1 MPIEFKHIEMVGRL
15 AKDEEI
21 KGFEDYGR
29 TAVFI
34 NKPGD
39 IQYKIKSLST
49 KNDVAEEQFTGYISS
64 IRNLEFVDDQYS
76 APEDRV
82 KAFSDFYSKSLF
94 VFSHKIDS
102 MGNVK
107 VDVADVLTRP
117 LVIDENTKFVAI
129 PCFSGKT
136 QCDKIDAN
144 GSWPLFREY
153 DNFGEFFQRLVEN
166 KTVGRIYNFQIN
178 DATSFPEFIVWND
191 SRKMCAIG
199 PIKSASRTAMD
210 SLMIQINI
218 ENYCEINLD
227 DEDDDI
233 LEYIVQSP
241 SNPSL
246 IHIAEKKYIDIINRI
261 AQKVEENNAA
271 HAAQAASTANLTKQE
286 ESDREQQN
294 SVSQGAPVAQEPPS
308 DDLRELPTEKTETA
322 IFKFFRYHSQ
332 KNKLFYRLLKKIIKA
347 YDEKLA
353 HFIDVIYST
362 LNYRKQRLTRYPKH
376 SLYDEKYIQGLESY
390 LATAEKLKKIT
401 NIIKSAEWFQTVK
414 NPEDMFIPHSFAVD
428 SRYGSLYRMYSEMNK
443 RNFSVQLD
451 PQYSYSWKKS
461 SSLYEMWCYICICR
475 SFLQQYTEVGLRVQ
489 DIFMKDH
496 LFPFLKSGTKIL
508 LENEDSAVEIIYD
521 SVLPKKSEQ
530 VKLYGH
536 PLYITGK
543 HTRPDICINMYSKKS
558 GWYVGSFIIECKYRS
573 LKAFWY
579 GNTWSSREQIK
590 AYHNDSKSPLFF
602 NGFLDLFTSSRPVLH
617 VFTFTPDI
625 FDEREY
631 SDDQVTLLTFRPT
644 KDRDIVE
651 KVCERLI
658 DEVSNAVKLADQ
670 FYIKINPNP

>member
-1 MPIEFKHIEMVGRL
+1 M
-15 AKDEEI
+15 D
-21 KGFEDYGR
+21 
-29 TAVFI
+29 TAYNLPFQAYLIVNPNTSAQKIDFS
-34 NKPGD
+34 PWGD
-39 IQYKIKSLST
+39 IQLSHEPEEDCATIKENDEMDLYFNST
-49 KNDVAEEQFTGYISS
+49 DKEARLYLDALECCPSS
-64 IRNLEFVDDQYS
+64 NRIMVDDEGFVYCT
-76 APEDRV
+76 PGEEVIKLYR
-82 KAFSDFYSKSLF
+82 SDSSYDALR
-94 VFSHKIDS
+94 
-102 MGNVK
+102 
-107 VDVADVLTRP
+107 VDVLQISVMCGLNSYFSFLKIAPKQLSLEEWKIMRDDLETEIQGLAQDIVRRNIGLGDEVKGLLPPDDLYAFLIINKNAHAIMSALLDIKDKPKYKLKKRYEE
-117 LVIDENTKFVAI
+117 VDESKNREIDTE
-129 PCFSGKT
+129 
-136 QCDKIDAN
+136 
-144 GSWPLFREY
+144 
-153 DNFGEFFQRLVEN
+153 
-166 KTVGRIYNFQIN
+166 TV
-178 DATSFPEFIVWND
+178 
-191 SRKMCAIG
+191 
-199 PIKSASRTAMD
+199 
-210 SLMIQINI
+210 
-218 ENYCEINLD
+218 
-227 DEDDDI
+227 
-233 LEYIVQSP
+233 
-241 SNPSL
+241 
-246 IHIAEKKYIDIINRI
+246 KKYLQRGAVNHTLLVPRRDIVYDI
-261 AQKVEENNAA
+261 QEN
-271 HAAQAASTANLTKQE
+271 
-286 ESDREQQN
+286 
-294 SVSQGAPVAQEPPS
+294 
-308 DDLRELPTEKTETA
+308 
-322 IFKFFRYHSQ
+322 
-332 KNKLFYRLLKKIIKA
+332 RLLKKIVKA

-475 SFLQQYTEVGLRVQ
+475 SFLQEYTEVGLRVQ

-644 KDRDIVE
+644 RDRNIVE

-670 FYIKINPNP
+670 FYIKINPGP

>member
-1 MPIEFKHIEMVGRL
+1 MDTAYNLPFKAYLIVNPNTSPQKIDFGPWTDIQLSHEPEEDCATIKENDEMDLYFNSTDKEARL
-15 AKDEEI
+15 YLDALECCPSSNRIMVDDEGFVYCTPGEEVIKLYRSDSSYDALRVDVLQISVICGLNSYFSFLKIAPKQLSLEEWKIMRDDLETEIQGLAQDIVRRNIGLGDEAKGLLPPDDLYAFLI
-21 KGFEDYGR
+21 
-29 TAVFI
+29 I
-34 NKPGD
+34 NKNAHAIMSALLDIKDKPKYKLKKRYEEVDESKNREIDTETVKKYLQRGALNHTLFVPRRDIVYD
-39 IQYKIKSLST
+39 IQ
-49 KNDVAEEQFTGYISS
+49 
-64 IRNLEFVDDQYS
+64 
-76 APEDRV
+76 
-82 KAFSDFYSKSLF
+82 
-94 VFSHKIDS
+94 
-102 MGNVK
+102 
-107 VDVADVLTRP
+107 
-117 LVIDENTKFVAI
+117 EN
-129 PCFSGKT
+129 
-136 QCDKIDAN
+136 
-144 GSWPLFREY
+144 
-153 DNFGEFFQRLVEN
+153 
-166 KTVGRIYNFQIN
+166 
-178 DATSFPEFIVWND
+178 
-191 SRKMCAIG
+191 
-199 PIKSASRTAMD
+199 
-210 SLMIQINI
+210 
-218 ENYCEINLD
+218 
-227 DEDDDI
+227 
-233 LEYIVQSP
+233 
-241 SNPSL
+241 
-246 IHIAEKKYIDIINRI
+246 
-261 AQKVEENNAA
+261 
-271 HAAQAASTANLTKQE
+271 
-286 ESDREQQN
+286 
-294 SVSQGAPVAQEPPS
+294 
-308 DDLRELPTEKTETA
+308 
-322 IFKFFRYHSQ
+322 
-332 KNKLFYRLLKKIIKA
+332 RLLKKIIKA

-644 KDRDIVE
+644 RDRDIVE

>member
-1 MPIEFKHIEMVGRL
+1 MDTAYNLPFQAYLIVNPNTSPQKIDFGPWTDIQLSHEPEEDCATIKENDEMDLYFNSTDKEARL
-15 AKDEEI
+15 YLDALECCPSSNRIMVDDEGFIYCTPGEEVIKLYRSDSSYDALRVDVLQISVICGLNSYFSFLKIAPKQLSLEEWKIMRDDLETEIQGLAQDIVRRNIGLGDEAKGLLPPDDLYAFLI
-21 KGFEDYGR
+21 
-29 TAVFI
+29 I
-34 NKPGD
+34 NKNAHAIMSALLDIKDKPKYKLKKRYEEVDESKNREIDTETVKKYLQRGVLNHTLFVPRRDIVYD
-39 IQYKIKSLST
+39 IQ
-49 KNDVAEEQFTGYISS
+49 
-64 IRNLEFVDDQYS
+64 
-76 APEDRV
+76 
-82 KAFSDFYSKSLF
+82 
-94 VFSHKIDS
+94 
-102 MGNVK
+102 
-107 VDVADVLTRP
+107 
-117 LVIDENTKFVAI
+117 EN
-129 PCFSGKT
+129 
-136 QCDKIDAN
+136 
-144 GSWPLFREY
+144 
-153 DNFGEFFQRLVEN
+153 
-166 KTVGRIYNFQIN
+166 
-178 DATSFPEFIVWND
+178 
-191 SRKMCAIG
+191 
-199 PIKSASRTAMD
+199 
-210 SLMIQINI
+210 
-218 ENYCEINLD
+218 
-227 DEDDDI
+227 
-233 LEYIVQSP
+233 
-241 SNPSL
+241 
-246 IHIAEKKYIDIINRI
+246 
-261 AQKVEENNAA
+261 
-271 HAAQAASTANLTKQE
+271 
-286 ESDREQQN
+286 
-294 SVSQGAPVAQEPPS
+294 
-308 DDLRELPTEKTETA
+308 
-322 IFKFFRYHSQ
+322 
-332 KNKLFYRLLKKIIKA
+332 RLLKKIIKA

-558 GWYVGSFIIECKYRS
+558 RWYVGSFIIECKYRS

-602 NGFLDLFTSSRPVLH
+602 NGFLDRFTSSRPVLH

>member
-1 MPIEFKHIEMVGRL
+1 M
-15 AKDEEI
+15 D
-21 KGFEDYGR
+21 
-29 TAVFI
+29 TAYNLPFQAYLIVNPNTSAQKIDFG
-34 NKPGD
+34 PWGD
-39 IQYKIKSLST
+39 IQLSHEPEEDCATIKENDEMDLYFNST
-49 KNDVAEEQFTGYISS
+49 DKEARLYLDALECCPSS
-64 IRNLEFVDDQYS
+64 NRIMVDDEGFVYCTPGEEVIKLYRSDSSYDALRVDVLQISVMCGLNSYFSFLKIAPKQLSLEEWKIMRDDLETEIQGLAQDIVRRNIGLGDEVKGLLPPDDLYAFLIINKNAHAIMS
-76 APEDRV
+76 ALLDIKDKPKYKLKKRYEEVDE
-82 KAFSDFYSKSLF
+82 SKSRE
-94 VFSHKIDS
+94 ID
-102 MGNVK
+102 
-107 VDVADVLTRP
+107 T
-117 LVIDENTKFVAI
+117 E
-129 PCFSGKT
+129 
-136 QCDKIDAN
+136 
-144 GSWPLFREY
+144 
-153 DNFGEFFQRLVEN
+153 
-166 KTVGRIYNFQIN
+166 TV
-178 DATSFPEFIVWND
+178 
-191 SRKMCAIG
+191 
-199 PIKSASRTAMD
+199 
-210 SLMIQINI
+210 
-218 ENYCEINLD
+218 
-227 DEDDDI
+227 
-233 LEYIVQSP
+233 
-241 SNPSL
+241 
-246 IHIAEKKYIDIINRI
+246 KKYLQRGAVNHTLLVPRRDIVYDI
-261 AQKVEENNAA
+261 QEN
-271 HAAQAASTANLTKQE
+271 
-286 ESDREQQN
+286 
-294 SVSQGAPVAQEPPS
+294 
-308 DDLRELPTEKTETA
+308 
-322 IFKFFRYHSQ
+322 
-332 KNKLFYRLLKKIIKA
+332 RLLKKIVKA

-475 SFLQQYTEVGLRVQ
+475 SFLQEYTEVGLRVQ

-644 KDRDIVE
+644 RDRNIVE

-670 FYIKINPNP
+670 FYIKINPGP

>member
-1 MPIEFKHIEMVGRL
+1 MDTAYNLPFQTYLIVNPNTSAQKIDFGPWSDMQLSHEPEENCATIKENDEMDLYFNSTDKEARL
-15 AKDEEI
+15 YLDALECCPSSNRIMVDDEGFVYCTPGEEVIKLYRSDSSYDALRVDVLQISVMCGLNSYFCFLKIAPKQLSLEEWKIMRDDLETEI
-21 KGFEDYGR
+21 QGLAQDIVRRNIGLGNEVKGLLPPDDLYAFLI
-29 TAVFI
+29 I
-34 NKPGD
+34 NKNAHAIMSALLDIKDKPKYKLKKRYEEVDESKNREIDTETVKKYLQRGALSHTLLVPRRDIVYD
-39 IQYKIKSLST
+39 IQ
-49 KNDVAEEQFTGYISS
+49 
-64 IRNLEFVDDQYS
+64 
-76 APEDRV
+76 
-82 KAFSDFYSKSLF
+82 
-94 VFSHKIDS
+94 
-102 MGNVK
+102 
-107 VDVADVLTRP
+107 
-117 LVIDENTKFVAI
+117 EN
-129 PCFSGKT
+129 
-136 QCDKIDAN
+136 
-144 GSWPLFREY
+144 
-153 DNFGEFFQRLVEN
+153 
-166 KTVGRIYNFQIN
+166 
-178 DATSFPEFIVWND
+178 
-191 SRKMCAIG
+191 
-199 PIKSASRTAMD
+199 
-210 SLMIQINI
+210 
-218 ENYCEINLD
+218 
-227 DEDDDI
+227 
-233 LEYIVQSP
+233 
-241 SNPSL
+241 
-246 IHIAEKKYIDIINRI
+246 
-261 AQKVEENNAA
+261 
-271 HAAQAASTANLTKQE
+271 
-286 ESDREQQN
+286 
-294 SVSQGAPVAQEPPS
+294 
-308 DDLRELPTEKTETA
+308 
-322 IFKFFRYHSQ
+322 
-332 KNKLFYRLLKKIIKA
+332 RLLKKIVKA
-347 YDEKLA
+347 CDEKLA

-475 SFLQQYTEVGLRVQ
+475 SFLQKYTEVGLRIQ

-558 GWYVGSFIIECKYRS
+558 GWYIGSFIIECKYRS

-644 KDRDIVE
+644 RDRDIVE

-658 DEVSNAVKLADQ
+658 DEVSEAVKLADQ

>member
-1 MPIEFKHIEMVGRL
+1 MDTAYNLPFQAYLIVNPNTSPQKIDFGPWTDIQLSHEPEEDCATIKENDEMDLYFNSTDKEARL
-15 AKDEEI
+15 YLDALECCPSSNRIMVDDEGFVYCTPGEEVIKLYRSDSSYDALRVDVLQISVICGLNSYFSFLKIAPKQLSLEEWKIMRDDLETEIQGLAQDIVRRNIGLGDEAKGLLPPDDLYAFLI
-21 KGFEDYGR
+21 
-29 TAVFI
+29 I
-34 NKPGD
+34 NKNAHAIMSALLDIKDKPKYKLKKRYEEVDESKNREIDTETVKKYLQRGALNHTLFVPRRDIVYD
-39 IQYKIKSLST
+39 IQ
-49 KNDVAEEQFTGYISS
+49 
-64 IRNLEFVDDQYS
+64 
-76 APEDRV
+76 
-82 KAFSDFYSKSLF
+82 
-94 VFSHKIDS
+94 
-102 MGNVK
+102 
-107 VDVADVLTRP
+107 
-117 LVIDENTKFVAI
+117 EN
-129 PCFSGKT
+129 
-136 QCDKIDAN
+136 
-144 GSWPLFREY
+144 
-153 DNFGEFFQRLVEN
+153 
-166 KTVGRIYNFQIN
+166 
-178 DATSFPEFIVWND
+178 
-191 SRKMCAIG
+191 
-199 PIKSASRTAMD
+199 
-210 SLMIQINI
+210 
-218 ENYCEINLD
+218 
-227 DEDDDI
+227 
-233 LEYIVQSP
+233 
-241 SNPSL
+241 
-246 IHIAEKKYIDIINRI
+246 
-261 AQKVEENNAA
+261 
-271 HAAQAASTANLTKQE
+271 
-286 ESDREQQN
+286 
-294 SVSQGAPVAQEPPS
+294 
-308 DDLRELPTEKTETA
+308 
-322 IFKFFRYHSQ
+322 
-332 KNKLFYRLLKKIIKA
+332 RLLKKIIKA

-644 KDRDIVE
+644 RDRNIVE

-670 FYIKINPNP
+670 FYIKINPDP

>member
-1 MPIEFKHIEMVGRL
+1 M
-15 AKDEEI
+15 D
-21 KGFEDYGR
+21 
-29 TAVFI
+29 TAYNLPFQAYLIVNPNTSAQKIDFG
-34 NKPGD
+34 PWGD
-39 IQYKIKSLST
+39 IQLSHEPEEDCATIKENDEMDLYFNST
-49 KNDVAEEQFTGYISS
+49 DKEARLYLDALECCPSS
-64 IRNLEFVDDQYS
+64 NRIMVDDEGFVYCTPGEEVIKLYRSDSSYDALRVDVLQISVMCGLNSYFSFLKIAPKQLSLEEWKIMRDDLETEIQGLAQDIVRRNIGLGDEAKGLLPPDDLYAFLIINKNAHAIMS
-76 APEDRV
+76 ALLDIKDKPKYKLKKRYEEVDESKNREIDTETV
-82 KAFSDFYSKSLF
+82 KKYLQRGALNHTLF
-94 VFSHKIDS
+94 VPRRDIVYD
-102 MGNVK
+102 
-107 VDVADVLTRP
+107 
-117 LVIDENTKFVAI
+117 IQEN
-129 PCFSGKT
+129 
-136 QCDKIDAN
+136 
-144 GSWPLFREY
+144 
-153 DNFGEFFQRLVEN
+153 
-166 KTVGRIYNFQIN
+166 
-178 DATSFPEFIVWND
+178 
-191 SRKMCAIG
+191 
-199 PIKSASRTAMD
+199 
-210 SLMIQINI
+210 
-218 ENYCEINLD
+218 
-227 DEDDDI
+227 
-233 LEYIVQSP
+233 
-241 SNPSL
+241 
-246 IHIAEKKYIDIINRI
+246 
-261 AQKVEENNAA
+261 
-271 HAAQAASTANLTKQE
+271 
-286 ESDREQQN
+286 
-294 SVSQGAPVAQEPPS
+294 
-308 DDLRELPTEKTETA
+308 
-322 IFKFFRYHSQ
+322 
-332 KNKLFYRLLKKIIKA
+332 RLLKKIIKA

-475 SFLQQYTEVGLRVQ
+475 SFLQEYTEVGLRVQ

-644 KDRDIVE
+644 RDRDIVE

>member
-1 MPIEFKHIEMVGRL
+1 MDTAYNLPFQAYLIVNPNTSPQKIDFGPWTDIQLSHEPEEDCATIKENDEMDLYFNSTDKEARL
-15 AKDEEI
+15 YLDALECCPSSNRIMVDDEGFVYCTPGEEVIKLYRSDSSYDALRVDVLQISVICGLNSYFSFLKIAPKQLSLEEWKIMRDDLETEI
-21 KGFEDYGR
+21 QGLAQDIVRRNIGLGDEVKGLLPPDDLYAFLI
-29 TAVFI
+29 I
-34 NKPGD
+34 NKNAHAIMSALLDIKDKPKYKLKKRYEEVDESKNREIDTETVKKYLQRGALNHTLFVPRRDIVYD
-39 IQYKIKSLST
+39 IQ
-49 KNDVAEEQFTGYISS
+49 
-64 IRNLEFVDDQYS
+64 
-76 APEDRV
+76 
-82 KAFSDFYSKSLF
+82 
-94 VFSHKIDS
+94 
-102 MGNVK
+102 
-107 VDVADVLTRP
+107 
-117 LVIDENTKFVAI
+117 EN
-129 PCFSGKT
+129 
-136 QCDKIDAN
+136 
-144 GSWPLFREY
+144 
-153 DNFGEFFQRLVEN
+153 
-166 KTVGRIYNFQIN
+166 
-178 DATSFPEFIVWND
+178 
-191 SRKMCAIG
+191 
-199 PIKSASRTAMD
+199 
-210 SLMIQINI
+210 
-218 ENYCEINLD
+218 
-227 DEDDDI
+227 
-233 LEYIVQSP
+233 
-241 SNPSL
+241 
-246 IHIAEKKYIDIINRI
+246 
-261 AQKVEENNAA
+261 
-271 HAAQAASTANLTKQE
+271 
-286 ESDREQQN
+286 
-294 SVSQGAPVAQEPPS
+294 
-308 DDLRELPTEKTETA
+308 
-322 IFKFFRYHSQ
+322 
-332 KNKLFYRLLKKIIKA
+332 RLLKKIVKA

-644 KDRDIVE
+644 RDRNIVE

-670 FYIKINPNP
+670 FYIKINPGP

>member
-1 MPIEFKHIEMVGRL
+1 M
-15 AKDEEI
+15 D
-21 KGFEDYGR
+21 
-29 TAVFI
+29 TAYNLPFQAYLIVNPNTSAQKIDFG
-34 NKPGD
+34 PWGD
-39 IQYKIKSLST
+39 IQLSHEPEEDCATIKENDEMDLYFNST
-49 KNDVAEEQFTGYISS
+49 DKEARLYLDALECCPSS
-64 IRNLEFVDDQYS
+64 NRIMVDDEGFVYCT
-76 APEDRV
+76 PGEEVIKLYR
-82 KAFSDFYSKSLF
+82 SDSSYDALR
-94 VFSHKIDS
+94 
-102 MGNVK
+102 
-107 VDVADVLTRP
+107 VDVLQISVMCGLNSYFSFLKIAPKQLSLEEWKIMRDDLETEIQGLAQDIVRRNIGLGDEAKGLLPPDDLYAFLIINKNAHAIMSALLDIKDKPKYKLKKRYEE
-117 LVIDENTKFVAI
+117 VDESKNREIDTE
-129 PCFSGKT
+129 
-136 QCDKIDAN
+136 
-144 GSWPLFREY
+144 
-153 DNFGEFFQRLVEN
+153 
-166 KTVGRIYNFQIN
+166 TV
-178 DATSFPEFIVWND
+178 
-191 SRKMCAIG
+191 
-199 PIKSASRTAMD
+199 
-210 SLMIQINI
+210 
-218 ENYCEINLD
+218 
-227 DEDDDI
+227 
-233 LEYIVQSP
+233 
-241 SNPSL
+241 
-246 IHIAEKKYIDIINRI
+246 KKYLQRGALNHTLLVPRRDIVYDI
-261 AQKVEENNAA
+261 QEN
-271 HAAQAASTANLTKQE
+271 
-286 ESDREQQN
+286 
-294 SVSQGAPVAQEPPS
+294 
-308 DDLRELPTEKTETA
+308 
-322 IFKFFRYHSQ
+322 
-332 KNKLFYRLLKKIIKA
+332 RLLKKIVKA

-521 SVLPKKSEQ
+521 SVLPQKSEQ

-644 KDRDIVE
+644 RDRNIVE

-670 FYIKINPNP
+670 FYIKINPGP

>member
-1 MPIEFKHIEMVGRL
+1 MDTAYNLPFQAYLIVNPNTSPQKIDFGPWTDIQLSHEPEEDCATIKENDEMDLYFNSTDKEARL
-15 AKDEEI
+15 YLDALECCPSSNRIMVDDEGFVYCTPGEEVIKLYRSDSSYDALRVDVLQISVICGLNSYFSFLKIAPKQLSLEEWKIMRDDLETEIQGLAQDIVRRNIGLGDEAKGLLPPDDLYAFLI
-21 KGFEDYGR
+21 
-29 TAVFI
+29 I
-34 NKPGD
+34 NKNAHAIMSALLDIKDKPKYKLKKRYEEVDESKNREIDTETVKKYLQRGALNHTLFVPRRDIVYD
-39 IQYKIKSLST
+39 IQ
-49 KNDVAEEQFTGYISS
+49 
-64 IRNLEFVDDQYS
+64 
-76 APEDRV
+76 
-82 KAFSDFYSKSLF
+82 
-94 VFSHKIDS
+94 
-102 MGNVK
+102 
-107 VDVADVLTRP
+107 
-117 LVIDENTKFVAI
+117 EN
-129 PCFSGKT
+129 
-136 QCDKIDAN
+136 
-144 GSWPLFREY
+144 
-153 DNFGEFFQRLVEN
+153 
-166 KTVGRIYNFQIN
+166 
-178 DATSFPEFIVWND
+178 
-191 SRKMCAIG
+191 
-199 PIKSASRTAMD
+199 
-210 SLMIQINI
+210 
-218 ENYCEINLD
+218 
-227 DEDDDI
+227 
-233 LEYIVQSP
+233 
-241 SNPSL
+241 
-246 IHIAEKKYIDIINRI
+246 
-261 AQKVEENNAA
+261 
-271 HAAQAASTANLTKQE
+271 
-286 ESDREQQN
+286 
-294 SVSQGAPVAQEPPS
+294 
-308 DDLRELPTEKTETA
+308 
-322 IFKFFRYHSQ
+322 
-332 KNKLFYRLLKKIIKA
+332 RLLKKIIKA

-508 LENEDSAVEIIYD
+508 LANEDSAVEIIYD

>member
-1 MPIEFKHIEMVGRL
+1 MDTAYNLPFQAYLIVNPNTSPQKIDFGPWTDIQLSHEPEEDCATIKENDEMDLYFNSTDKEARL
-15 AKDEEI
+15 YLDALECCPSSNRIMVDDEGFVYCTPGEEVIKLYRSDSSYDALRVDVLQISVICGLNSYFSFLKIAPKQLSLEEWKIMRDDLETEIQGLAQDIVRRNIGLGDEAKGLLPPDDLYAFLI
-21 KGFEDYGR
+21 
-29 TAVFI
+29 I
-34 NKPGD
+34 NKNAHAIMSALLDIKDKPKYKLKKRYEEVDESKNREIDTETVKKYLQRGALNHTLFVPRRDIVYD
-39 IQYKIKSLST
+39 IQ
-49 KNDVAEEQFTGYISS
+49 
-64 IRNLEFVDDQYS
+64 
-76 APEDRV
+76 
-82 KAFSDFYSKSLF
+82 
-94 VFSHKIDS
+94 
-102 MGNVK
+102 
-107 VDVADVLTRP
+107 
-117 LVIDENTKFVAI
+117 EN
-129 PCFSGKT
+129 
-136 QCDKIDAN
+136 
-144 GSWPLFREY
+144 
-153 DNFGEFFQRLVEN
+153 
-166 KTVGRIYNFQIN
+166 
-178 DATSFPEFIVWND
+178 
-191 SRKMCAIG
+191 
-199 PIKSASRTAMD
+199 
-210 SLMIQINI
+210 
-218 ENYCEINLD
+218 
-227 DEDDDI
+227 
-233 LEYIVQSP
+233 
-241 SNPSL
+241 
-246 IHIAEKKYIDIINRI
+246 
-261 AQKVEENNAA
+261 
-271 HAAQAASTANLTKQE
+271 
-286 ESDREQQN
+286 
-294 SVSQGAPVAQEPPS
+294 
-308 DDLRELPTEKTETA
+308 
-322 IFKFFRYHSQ
+322 
-332 KNKLFYRLLKKIIKA
+332 RLLKKIIKA

-602 NGFLDLFTSSRPVLH
+602 NGFFDLFTSSRPVRH

>member
-1 MPIEFKHIEMVGRL
+1 MDTAYNLPFQAYLIVNPNTSPQKIDFGPWTDIQLSHEPEEDCATIKENDEMDLYFNSTDKEARL
-15 AKDEEI
+15 YLDALECCPSSNRIMVDDEGFVYCTPGEEVIKLYRSDSSYDALRVDVLQISVICGLNSYFSFLKIAPKQLSLEEWKIMRDDLETEIQGLAQDIVRRNIGLGDEAKGLLPPDDLYAFLI
-21 KGFEDYGR
+21 
-29 TAVFI
+29 I
-34 NKPGD
+34 NKNAHAIMSALLDIKDKPKYKLKKRYEEEDESKNREIDTETVKKYLQRGALNHTLFVPRRDIVYD
-39 IQYKIKSLST
+39 IQ
-49 KNDVAEEQFTGYISS
+49 
-64 IRNLEFVDDQYS
+64 
-76 APEDRV
+76 
-82 KAFSDFYSKSLF
+82 
-94 VFSHKIDS
+94 
-102 MGNVK
+102 
-107 VDVADVLTRP
+107 
-117 LVIDENTKFVAI
+117 EN
-129 PCFSGKT
+129 
-136 QCDKIDAN
+136 
-144 GSWPLFREY
+144 
-153 DNFGEFFQRLVEN
+153 
-166 KTVGRIYNFQIN
+166 
-178 DATSFPEFIVWND
+178 
-191 SRKMCAIG
+191 
-199 PIKSASRTAMD
+199 
-210 SLMIQINI
+210 
-218 ENYCEINLD
+218 
-227 DEDDDI
+227 
-233 LEYIVQSP
+233 
-241 SNPSL
+241 
-246 IHIAEKKYIDIINRI
+246 
-261 AQKVEENNAA
+261 
-271 HAAQAASTANLTKQE
+271 
-286 ESDREQQN
+286 
-294 SVSQGAPVAQEPPS
+294 
-308 DDLRELPTEKTETA
+308 
-322 IFKFFRYHSQ
+322 
-332 KNKLFYRLLKKIIKA
+332 RLLKKIIKA

>member
-1 MPIEFKHIEMVGRL
+1 M
-15 AKDEEI
+15 D
-21 KGFEDYGR
+21 
-29 TAVFI
+29 TAYNLPFQAYLIVNPNTSAQKIDFG
-34 NKPGD
+34 PWGD
-39 IQYKIKSLST
+39 IQLSHEPEEDCATIKENDEMDLYFNST
-49 KNDVAEEQFTGYISS
+49 DKEARLYLDALECCPSS
-64 IRNLEFVDDQYS
+64 NRIMVDDEGFVYCT
-76 APEDRV
+76 PGEEVIKLYR
-82 KAFSDFYSKSLF
+82 SDSSYDALR
-94 VFSHKIDS
+94 
-102 MGNVK
+102 
-107 VDVADVLTRP
+107 VDVLQISVMCGLNSYFSFLKIAPKQLSLEEWKIMRDDLETEIQGLAQDIVRRNIGLGDEVKGLLPPDDLYAFLIINKNAHAIMSALLDIKDKPKYKLKKRYEE
-117 LVIDENTKFVAI
+117 VDESKNREIDTE
-129 PCFSGKT
+129 
-136 QCDKIDAN
+136 
-144 GSWPLFREY
+144 
-153 DNFGEFFQRLVEN
+153 
-166 KTVGRIYNFQIN
+166 TV
-178 DATSFPEFIVWND
+178 
-191 SRKMCAIG
+191 
-199 PIKSASRTAMD
+199 
-210 SLMIQINI
+210 
-218 ENYCEINLD
+218 
-227 DEDDDI
+227 
-233 LEYIVQSP
+233 
-241 SNPSL
+241 
-246 IHIAEKKYIDIINRI
+246 KKYLQRGAVNHTLLVPRRDIVYDI
-261 AQKVEENNAA
+261 QEN
-271 HAAQAASTANLTKQE
+271 
-286 ESDREQQN
+286 
-294 SVSQGAPVAQEPPS
+294 
-308 DDLRELPTEKTETA
+308 
-322 IFKFFRYHSQ
+322 
-332 KNKLFYRLLKKIIKA
+332 RLLKKIVKA

-475 SFLQQYTEVGLRVQ
+475 SFLQEYTEVGLRVQ

-644 KDRDIVE
+644 RDRNIVE

-658 DEVSNAVKLADQ
+658 DEVSNAVNEYTA
-670 FYIKINPNP
+670 

>member
-1 MPIEFKHIEMVGRL
+1 MDTAYNLPFQAYLIVNPNTSPQKIDFGPWTDIQLSHEPEEDCATIKENDEMDLYFNSTDKEARL
-15 AKDEEI
+15 YLDALECCPSSNRIMVDDEGFVYCTPGEEVIKLYRSDSSYDALRVDVLQISVICGLNSYFSFLKIAPKQLSLEEWKIMRDDLETEIQGLAQDIVRRNIGLGDEAKGLLPPDDLYAFLI
-21 KGFEDYGR
+21 
-29 TAVFI
+29 I
-34 NKPGD
+34 NKNAHAIMSALLDIKDKPKYKLKKRYEEVDESKNREIDTETVKKYLQRGALNHTLFVPRRDIVYD
-39 IQYKIKSLST
+39 IQ
-49 KNDVAEEQFTGYISS
+49 
-64 IRNLEFVDDQYS
+64 
-76 APEDRV
+76 
-82 KAFSDFYSKSLF
+82 
-94 VFSHKIDS
+94 
-102 MGNVK
+102 
-107 VDVADVLTRP
+107 
-117 LVIDENTKFVAI
+117 EN
-129 PCFSGKT
+129 
-136 QCDKIDAN
+136 
-144 GSWPLFREY
+144 
-153 DNFGEFFQRLVEN
+153 
-166 KTVGRIYNFQIN
+166 
-178 DATSFPEFIVWND
+178 
-191 SRKMCAIG
+191 
-199 PIKSASRTAMD
+199 
-210 SLMIQINI
+210 
-218 ENYCEINLD
+218 
-227 DEDDDI
+227 
-233 LEYIVQSP
+233 
-241 SNPSL
+241 
-246 IHIAEKKYIDIINRI
+246 
-261 AQKVEENNAA
+261 
-271 HAAQAASTANLTKQE
+271 
-286 ESDREQQN
+286 
-294 SVSQGAPVAQEPPS
+294 
-308 DDLRELPTEKTETA
+308 
-322 IFKFFRYHSQ
+322 
-332 KNKLFYRLLKKIIKA
+332 RLLKKIIKA

-401 NIIKSAEWFQTVK
+401 NIIKSAEWFKTVK
-414 NPEDMFIPHSFAVD
+414 NQEDKIITHSFAVD

>member
-1 MPIEFKHIEMVGRL
+1 MDTAYNLPFQAYLIVNPNTSPQKIDFGPWTDIQLSHEPEEDCATIKENDEMDLYFNSTDKEARL
-15 AKDEEI
+15 YLDALECCPSSNRIMVDDEGFVYCTPGEEVIKLYRSDSSYDALRVDVLQISVICGLNSYFSFLKIAPKQLSLEEWKIMRDDLETEIQGLAQDIVRRNIGLGDEAKGLLPPDDLYAFLI
-21 KGFEDYGR
+21 
-29 TAVFI
+29 I
-34 NKPGD
+34 NKNAHAIMSALLDITDKPKYKLKKRYEEVDESKNREIDTETVKKYLQRGALNHTLFVPRRDIVYD
-39 IQYKIKSLST
+39 IQ
-49 KNDVAEEQFTGYISS
+49 
-64 IRNLEFVDDQYS
+64 
-76 APEDRV
+76 
-82 KAFSDFYSKSLF
+82 
-94 VFSHKIDS
+94 
-102 MGNVK
+102 
-107 VDVADVLTRP
+107 
-117 LVIDENTKFVAI
+117 EN
-129 PCFSGKT
+129 
-136 QCDKIDAN
+136 
-144 GSWPLFREY
+144 
-153 DNFGEFFQRLVEN
+153 
-166 KTVGRIYNFQIN
+166 
-178 DATSFPEFIVWND
+178 
-191 SRKMCAIG
+191 
-199 PIKSASRTAMD
+199 
-210 SLMIQINI
+210 
-218 ENYCEINLD
+218 
-227 DEDDDI
+227 
-233 LEYIVQSP
+233 
-241 SNPSL
+241 
-246 IHIAEKKYIDIINRI
+246 
-261 AQKVEENNAA
+261 
-271 HAAQAASTANLTKQE
+271 
-286 ESDREQQN
+286 
-294 SVSQGAPVAQEPPS
+294 
-308 DDLRELPTEKTETA
+308 
-322 IFKFFRYHSQ
+322 
-332 KNKLFYRLLKKIIKA
+332 RLLKKIIKA

-362 LNYRKQRLTRYPKH
+362 LNYRKQRLTRYPEH

-644 KDRDIVE
+644 RDRDIVE

>member
-1 MPIEFKHIEMVGRL
+1 M
-15 AKDEEI
+15 D
-21 KGFEDYGR
+21 
-29 TAVFI
+29 TAYNLPFQAYLIVNPNTSAQKIDFG
-34 NKPGD
+34 PWGD
-39 IQYKIKSLST
+39 IQLSHEPEEDCATIKENDEMDLYFNST
-49 KNDVAEEQFTGYISS
+49 DKEARLYLDALECCPSS
-64 IRNLEFVDDQYS
+64 NRIMVDDEGFVYCT
-76 APEDRV
+76 PGEEVIKLYR
-82 KAFSDFYSKSLF
+82 SDSSYDALR
-94 VFSHKIDS
+94 
-102 MGNVK
+102 
-107 VDVADVLTRP
+107 VDVLQISVMCGLNSYFSFLKIAPKQLSLEEWKIMRDDLETEIQGLAQDIVRRNIGLGDEVKGLLPPDDLYAFLIINKNAHAIMSALLDIKDKPKYKLKKRYEE
-117 LVIDENTKFVAI
+117 VDESKNREIDTE
-129 PCFSGKT
+129 
-136 QCDKIDAN
+136 
-144 GSWPLFREY
+144 
-153 DNFGEFFQRLVEN
+153 
-166 KTVGRIYNFQIN
+166 TV
-178 DATSFPEFIVWND
+178 
-191 SRKMCAIG
+191 
-199 PIKSASRTAMD
+199 
-210 SLMIQINI
+210 
-218 ENYCEINLD
+218 
-227 DEDDDI
+227 
-233 LEYIVQSP
+233 
-241 SNPSL
+241 
-246 IHIAEKKYIDIINRI
+246 KKYLQRGAVNHTLLVPRRDIVYDI
-261 AQKVEENNAA
+261 QEN
-271 HAAQAASTANLTKQE
+271 
-286 ESDREQQN
+286 
-294 SVSQGAPVAQEPPS
+294 
-308 DDLRELPTEKTETA
+308 
-322 IFKFFRYHSQ
+322 
-332 KNKLFYRLLKKIIKA
+332 RLLKKIVKA

-475 SFLQQYTEVGLRVQ
+475 SFLQEYTEVGLRVQ

-644 KDRDIVE
+644 RDRDIVE

-670 FYIKINPNP
+670 FYIKINPGP

>member
-1 MPIEFKHIEMVGRL
+1 MDTAYNLPFQAYLIVNPNTSPQKIDFGPWTDIQLSHEPEEDCATIKENDEMDLYFNSTDKEARL
-15 AKDEEI
+15 YLDALECCPSSNRIMVDDEGFVYCTPGEEVIKLYRSDSSYDALRVDVLQISVICGLNSYFSFLRIAPKQLSLEEWKIMRDDLETEIQGLAQDIVRRNIGLGDEAKGLLPPDDLYAFLI
-21 KGFEDYGR
+21 
-29 TAVFI
+29 I
-34 NKPGD
+34 NKNAHAIMSALLDIKDKPKYKLKKRYEEVDESKNREIDTETVKKYLQRGALNHTLFVPRRDIVYD
-39 IQYKIKSLST
+39 IQ
-49 KNDVAEEQFTGYISS
+49 
-64 IRNLEFVDDQYS
+64 
-76 APEDRV
+76 
-82 KAFSDFYSKSLF
+82 
-94 VFSHKIDS
+94 
-102 MGNVK
+102 
-107 VDVADVLTRP
+107 
-117 LVIDENTKFVAI
+117 EN
-129 PCFSGKT
+129 
-136 QCDKIDAN
+136 
-144 GSWPLFREY
+144 
-153 DNFGEFFQRLVEN
+153 
-166 KTVGRIYNFQIN
+166 
-178 DATSFPEFIVWND
+178 
-191 SRKMCAIG
+191 
-199 PIKSASRTAMD
+199 
-210 SLMIQINI
+210 
-218 ENYCEINLD
+218 
-227 DEDDDI
+227 
-233 LEYIVQSP
+233 
-241 SNPSL
+241 
-246 IHIAEKKYIDIINRI
+246 
-261 AQKVEENNAA
+261 
-271 HAAQAASTANLTKQE
+271 
-286 ESDREQQN
+286 
-294 SVSQGAPVAQEPPS
+294 
-308 DDLRELPTEKTETA
+308 
-322 IFKFFRYHSQ
+322 
-332 KNKLFYRLLKKIIKA
+332 RLLKKIIKA

>member
-1 MPIEFKHIEMVGRL
+1 MDTAYNLPFQAYLIVNPNTSPQKIDFGPWTDIQLSHEPEEDCATIKENDEMDLYFNSTDKEARL
-15 AKDEEI
+15 YLDALECCPSSNRIMVDDEGFVYCTPGEEAIKLYRSDSSYDALRVDVLQISVICGLNSYFSFLKIAPKQLSLEEWKIMRDDLETEIQGLAQDIVRRNIGLGDEAKGLLPPDDLYAFLI
-21 KGFEDYGR
+21 
-29 TAVFI
+29 I
-34 NKPGD
+34 NKNAHAIMSALLDIKDKPKYKLKKRYEEVDESKNREIDTETVKKYLQRGAVNHTLLVPRRDIVYD
-39 IQYKIKSLST
+39 IQ
-49 KNDVAEEQFTGYISS
+49 
-64 IRNLEFVDDQYS
+64 
-76 APEDRV
+76 
-82 KAFSDFYSKSLF
+82 
-94 VFSHKIDS
+94 
-102 MGNVK
+102 
-107 VDVADVLTRP
+107 
-117 LVIDENTKFVAI
+117 EN
-129 PCFSGKT
+129 
-136 QCDKIDAN
+136 
-144 GSWPLFREY
+144 
-153 DNFGEFFQRLVEN
+153 
-166 KTVGRIYNFQIN
+166 
-178 DATSFPEFIVWND
+178 
-191 SRKMCAIG
+191 
-199 PIKSASRTAMD
+199 
-210 SLMIQINI
+210 
-218 ENYCEINLD
+218 
-227 DEDDDI
+227 
-233 LEYIVQSP
+233 
-241 SNPSL
+241 
-246 IHIAEKKYIDIINRI
+246 
-261 AQKVEENNAA
+261 
-271 HAAQAASTANLTKQE
+271 
-286 ESDREQQN
+286 
-294 SVSQGAPVAQEPPS
+294 
-308 DDLRELPTEKTETA
+308 
-322 IFKFFRYHSQ
+322 
-332 KNKLFYRLLKKIIKA
+332 RLLKKIVKA

-475 SFLQQYTEVGLRVQ
+475 SFLQEYTEVGLRVQ

-631 SDDQVTLLTFRPT
+631 SDDQVILLTFRPT
-644 KDRDIVE
+644 RDRDIVE

>member
-1 MPIEFKHIEMVGRL
+1 MDTAYNLPFQAYLIVNPNTSPQKIDFGPWTDIQLSHEPEEDCATIKENDEMDLYFNSTDKEARL
-15 AKDEEI
+15 YLDALECCPSSNRIMVDDEGFVYCTPGEEVIKLYRSDSSYDALRVDVLQISVICGLNSYFSFLKNAPKQLSLEEWKIMRDDLETEIQGLAQDIVRRNIGLGDEAKGLLPPDDLYAFLI
-21 KGFEDYGR
+21 
-29 TAVFI
+29 I
-34 NKPGD
+34 NKNAHAIMSALLDIKDKPKYKLKKRYEEVDESKNREIDTETVKKYLQRGALNHTLFVPRRDIVYD
-39 IQYKIKSLST
+39 IQ
-49 KNDVAEEQFTGYISS
+49 
-64 IRNLEFVDDQYS
+64 
-76 APEDRV
+76 
-82 KAFSDFYSKSLF
+82 
-94 VFSHKIDS
+94 
-102 MGNVK
+102 
-107 VDVADVLTRP
+107 
-117 LVIDENTKFVAI
+117 EN
-129 PCFSGKT
+129 
-136 QCDKIDAN
+136 
-144 GSWPLFREY
+144 
-153 DNFGEFFQRLVEN
+153 
-166 KTVGRIYNFQIN
+166 
-178 DATSFPEFIVWND
+178 
-191 SRKMCAIG
+191 
-199 PIKSASRTAMD
+199 
-210 SLMIQINI
+210 
-218 ENYCEINLD
+218 
-227 DEDDDI
+227 
-233 LEYIVQSP
+233 
-241 SNPSL
+241 
-246 IHIAEKKYIDIINRI
+246 
-261 AQKVEENNAA
+261 
-271 HAAQAASTANLTKQE
+271 
-286 ESDREQQN
+286 
-294 SVSQGAPVAQEPPS
+294 
-308 DDLRELPTEKTETA
+308 
-322 IFKFFRYHSQ
+322 
-332 KNKLFYRLLKKIIKA
+332 RLLKKIIKA

>member
-1 MPIEFKHIEMVGRL
+1 MDTAYNLPFQAYLIVNPNTSPQKIDFGPWTDIQLSHEPEEDCATIKENDEMDLYFNSTDKEARL
-15 AKDEEI
+15 YLDALECCPSSNRIMVDDEGFIYCTPGEEVIKLYRSDSSYDALRVDVLQISVICGLNSYFSFLKIAPKQLSLEEWKIMRDDLETEIQGLAQDIVRRNIGLGDEAKGLLPPDDLYAFLI
-21 KGFEDYGR
+21 
-29 TAVFI
+29 I
-34 NKPGD
+34 NKNAHAIMSALLDIKDKPKYKLKKRYEEVDESKNREIDTETVKKYLQRGVLNHTLFVPRRDIVYD
-39 IQYKIKSLST
+39 IQ
-49 KNDVAEEQFTGYISS
+49 
-64 IRNLEFVDDQYS
+64 
-76 APEDRV
+76 
-82 KAFSDFYSKSLF
+82 
-94 VFSHKIDS
+94 
-102 MGNVK
+102 
-107 VDVADVLTRP
+107 
-117 LVIDENTKFVAI
+117 EN
-129 PCFSGKT
+129 
-136 QCDKIDAN
+136 
-144 GSWPLFREY
+144 
-153 DNFGEFFQRLVEN
+153 
-166 KTVGRIYNFQIN
+166 
-178 DATSFPEFIVWND
+178 
-191 SRKMCAIG
+191 
-199 PIKSASRTAMD
+199 
-210 SLMIQINI
+210 
-218 ENYCEINLD
+218 
-227 DEDDDI
+227 
-233 LEYIVQSP
+233 
-241 SNPSL
+241 
-246 IHIAEKKYIDIINRI
+246 
-261 AQKVEENNAA
+261 
-271 HAAQAASTANLTKQE
+271 
-286 ESDREQQN
+286 
-294 SVSQGAPVAQEPPS
+294 
-308 DDLRELPTEKTETA
+308 
-322 IFKFFRYHSQ
+322 
-332 KNKLFYRLLKKIIKA
+332 RLLKKIIKA

-390 LATAEKLKKIT
+390 LVTAEKLKKIT

-489 DIFMKDH
+489 DIFMKNH

-521 SVLPKKSEQ
+521 SVLPKKSEK

-543 HTRPDICINMYSKKS
+543 HARPDICINMYSKKS
-558 GWYVGSFIIECKYRS
+558 RWYVGSFIIECKYRS

-602 NGFLDLFTSSRPVLH
+602 NGFLDRFTSSRPVLH

-644 KDRDIVE
+644 RDRDIVE

>member
-1 MPIEFKHIEMVGRL
+1 MDTAYNLPFQAYLIVNPNTSPQKIDFGPWTDIQLSHEPEEDCATIKENDEMDLYFNSTDKEARL
-15 AKDEEI
+15 YLDALECCPSSNRIMVDDEGFVYCTPGEEVIKLYRSDSSYDALRVDVLQISVICGLNSYFSFLKIAPKQLSLEEWKIMRDDLETEI
-21 KGFEDYGR
+21 QGLAQDIVRRNIGLGDEVKGLLPPDDLYAFLI
-29 TAVFI
+29 I
-34 NKPGD
+34 NKNAHAIMSALLDIKDKPKYKLKKRYEEVDESKNREIDTETVKKYLQRGAVNHTLLVPRRDIVYD
-39 IQYKIKSLST
+39 IQ
-49 KNDVAEEQFTGYISS
+49 
-64 IRNLEFVDDQYS
+64 
-76 APEDRV
+76 
-82 KAFSDFYSKSLF
+82 
-94 VFSHKIDS
+94 
-102 MGNVK
+102 
-107 VDVADVLTRP
+107 
-117 LVIDENTKFVAI
+117 EN
-129 PCFSGKT
+129 
-136 QCDKIDAN
+136 
-144 GSWPLFREY
+144 
-153 DNFGEFFQRLVEN
+153 
-166 KTVGRIYNFQIN
+166 
-178 DATSFPEFIVWND
+178 
-191 SRKMCAIG
+191 
-199 PIKSASRTAMD
+199 
-210 SLMIQINI
+210 
-218 ENYCEINLD
+218 
-227 DEDDDI
+227 
-233 LEYIVQSP
+233 
-241 SNPSL
+241 
-246 IHIAEKKYIDIINRI
+246 
-261 AQKVEENNAA
+261 
-271 HAAQAASTANLTKQE
+271 
-286 ESDREQQN
+286 
-294 SVSQGAPVAQEPPS
+294 
-308 DDLRELPTEKTETA
+308 
-322 IFKFFRYHSQ
+322 
-332 KNKLFYRLLKKIIKA
+332 RLLKKIVKA

-475 SFLQQYTEVGLRVQ
+475 SFLQEYTEVGLRVQ

-644 KDRDIVE
+644 RDRNIVE

-670 FYIKINPNP
+670 FYIKINPGP

>member
-1 MPIEFKHIEMVGRL
+1 M
-15 AKDEEI
+15 D
-21 KGFEDYGR
+21 
-29 TAVFI
+29 TAYNLPFQAYLIVNPNTSAQKIDFG
-34 NKPGD
+34 PWGD
-39 IQYKIKSLST
+39 IQLSHEPEEDCATIKENDEMDLYFNST
-49 KNDVAEEQFTGYISS
+49 DKEARLYLDALECCPSS
-64 IRNLEFVDDQYS
+64 NRIMVDDEGFVYCT
-76 APEDRV
+76 PGEEVIKLYR
-82 KAFSDFYSKSLF
+82 SDSSYDALR
-94 VFSHKIDS
+94 
-102 MGNVK
+102 
-107 VDVADVLTRP
+107 VDVLQISVMCGLNSYFSFLKIAPKQLSLEEWKIMRDDLETEIQGLAQDIVRRNIGLGDEVKGLLPPDDLYAFLIINKNAHAIMSALLDIKDKPKYKLKKRYEE
-117 LVIDENTKFVAI
+117 VDESKNREIDTE
-129 PCFSGKT
+129 
-136 QCDKIDAN
+136 
-144 GSWPLFREY
+144 
-153 DNFGEFFQRLVEN
+153 
-166 KTVGRIYNFQIN
+166 TV
-178 DATSFPEFIVWND
+178 
-191 SRKMCAIG
+191 
-199 PIKSASRTAMD
+199 
-210 SLMIQINI
+210 
-218 ENYCEINLD
+218 
-227 DEDDDI
+227 
-233 LEYIVQSP
+233 
-241 SNPSL
+241 
-246 IHIAEKKYIDIINRI
+246 KKYLQRGAVNHTLLVPRRDIVYDI
-261 AQKVEENNAA
+261 QEN
-271 HAAQAASTANLTKQE
+271 
-286 ESDREQQN
+286 
-294 SVSQGAPVAQEPPS
+294 
-308 DDLRELPTEKTETA
+308 
-322 IFKFFRYHSQ
+322 
-332 KNKLFYRLLKKIIKA
+332 RLLKKIVKA

-475 SFLQQYTEVGLRVQ
+475 SFLQEYTEVGLRVQ

-644 KDRDIVE
+644 RDRNIVE

-670 FYIKINPNP
+670 FYIKINPGP

>member
-1 MPIEFKHIEMVGRL
+1 MDTAYNLPFQAYLIVNSNTSPQKIDFGPWTDIQLSHEPEEDCATIKENDEMDLYFNSTDKEARL
-15 AKDEEI
+15 YLDALECCPSSNRIMVDDEGFVYCTPGEEAIKLYRSDSSYDALRVDVLQISVICGLNSYFSFLKIAPKQLSLEEWKIMRDDLETEIQGLAQDIVRRNIGLGDEAKGLLPPDDLYAFLI
-21 KGFEDYGR
+21 
-29 TAVFI
+29 I
-34 NKPGD
+34 NKNAHAIMSALLDIKDKPKYKLKKRYEEVDESKNREIDTETVKKYLQRGALNHTLFVPRRDIVYD
-39 IQYKIKSLST
+39 IQ
-49 KNDVAEEQFTGYISS
+49 
-64 IRNLEFVDDQYS
+64 
-76 APEDRV
+76 
-82 KAFSDFYSKSLF
+82 
-94 VFSHKIDS
+94 
-102 MGNVK
+102 
-107 VDVADVLTRP
+107 
-117 LVIDENTKFVAI
+117 EN
-129 PCFSGKT
+129 
-136 QCDKIDAN
+136 
-144 GSWPLFREY
+144 
-153 DNFGEFFQRLVEN
+153 
-166 KTVGRIYNFQIN
+166 
-178 DATSFPEFIVWND
+178 
-191 SRKMCAIG
+191 
-199 PIKSASRTAMD
+199 
-210 SLMIQINI
+210 
-218 ENYCEINLD
+218 
-227 DEDDDI
+227 
-233 LEYIVQSP
+233 
-241 SNPSL
+241 
-246 IHIAEKKYIDIINRI
+246 
-261 AQKVEENNAA
+261 
-271 HAAQAASTANLTKQE
+271 
-286 ESDREQQN
+286 
-294 SVSQGAPVAQEPPS
+294 
-308 DDLRELPTEKTETA
+308 
-322 IFKFFRYHSQ
+322 
-332 KNKLFYRLLKKIIKA
+332 RLLKKIIKA

-353 HFIDVIYST
+353 HFIDVICST

-443 RNFSVQLD
+443 RNCSVQLD

-475 SFLQQYTEVGLRVQ
+475 SFLQEYTEVGLRVQ

-631 SDDQVTLLTFRPT
+631 SDDQVILLTFRPT
-644 KDRDIVE
+644 RDRDIVE

>member
-1 MPIEFKHIEMVGRL
+1 MDTAYNLPFQAYLIVNPNTSPQKIDFGPWTDIQLSHEPEEDCATIKENDEMDLYFNSTDKEARL
-15 AKDEEI
+15 YLDALECCPSSNRIMVDDEGFVYCTPGEEVIKLYRSDSSYDALRVDVLQISVICGLNSYFSFLKIAPKQLSLEEWKIMRDDLETEIQGLAQDIVRRNIGLGDEAKGLLPPDDLYAFLI
-21 KGFEDYGR
+21 
-29 TAVFI
+29 I
-34 NKPGD
+34 NKNAHAIMSALLDIKDKPKYKLKKRYEEVDESKNREIDTETVKKYLQRGALNHTLFVPRRDIVYD
-39 IQYKIKSLST
+39 IQ
-49 KNDVAEEQFTGYISS
+49 
-64 IRNLEFVDDQYS
+64 
-76 APEDRV
+76 
-82 KAFSDFYSKSLF
+82 
-94 VFSHKIDS
+94 
-102 MGNVK
+102 
-107 VDVADVLTRP
+107 
-117 LVIDENTKFVAI
+117 EN
-129 PCFSGKT
+129 
-136 QCDKIDAN
+136 
-144 GSWPLFREY
+144 
-153 DNFGEFFQRLVEN
+153 
-166 KTVGRIYNFQIN
+166 
-178 DATSFPEFIVWND
+178 
-191 SRKMCAIG
+191 
-199 PIKSASRTAMD
+199 
-210 SLMIQINI
+210 
-218 ENYCEINLD
+218 
-227 DEDDDI
+227 
-233 LEYIVQSP
+233 
-241 SNPSL
+241 
-246 IHIAEKKYIDIINRI
+246 
-261 AQKVEENNAA
+261 
-271 HAAQAASTANLTKQE
+271 
-286 ESDREQQN
+286 
-294 SVSQGAPVAQEPPS
+294 
-308 DDLRELPTEKTETA
+308 
-322 IFKFFRYHSQ
+322 
-332 KNKLFYRLLKKIIKA
+332 RLLKKIIKA

-414 NPEDMFIPHSFAVD
+414 KPEEMIIQHSFAVD

>member
-1 MPIEFKHIEMVGRL
+1 MDTAYNLPFQAYLIVNPNTSPQKIDFGPWTNIQLSHEPEEDCATIKENDEMDLYFNSTDKEARL
-15 AKDEEI
+15 YLDALECCPSSNRIMVDDEGFVYCTPGEEVIKLYRSDSSYDALRVDVLQISVICGLNSYFSFLKIAPKQLSLEEWKIMRDDLETEIQGLAQDIVRRNIGLGDEAKGLLPPDDLYAFLI
-21 KGFEDYGR
+21 
-29 TAVFI
+29 I
-34 NKPGD
+34 NKNAHAIMSALLDIKDKPKYKLKKRYEEVDESKNREIDTETVKKYLQRGALNHTLFVPRRDIVYD
-39 IQYKIKSLST
+39 IQ
-49 KNDVAEEQFTGYISS
+49 
-64 IRNLEFVDDQYS
+64 
-76 APEDRV
+76 
-82 KAFSDFYSKSLF
+82 
-94 VFSHKIDS
+94 
-102 MGNVK
+102 
-107 VDVADVLTRP
+107 
-117 LVIDENTKFVAI
+117 EN
-129 PCFSGKT
+129 
-136 QCDKIDAN
+136 
-144 GSWPLFREY
+144 
-153 DNFGEFFQRLVEN
+153 
-166 KTVGRIYNFQIN
+166 
-178 DATSFPEFIVWND
+178 
-191 SRKMCAIG
+191 
-199 PIKSASRTAMD
+199 
-210 SLMIQINI
+210 
-218 ENYCEINLD
+218 
-227 DEDDDI
+227 
-233 LEYIVQSP
+233 
-241 SNPSL
+241 
-246 IHIAEKKYIDIINRI
+246 
-261 AQKVEENNAA
+261 
-271 HAAQAASTANLTKQE
+271 
-286 ESDREQQN
+286 
-294 SVSQGAPVAQEPPS
+294 
-308 DDLRELPTEKTETA
+308 
-322 IFKFFRYHSQ
+322 
-332 KNKLFYRLLKKIIKA
+332 RLLKKIVKA

-475 SFLQQYTEVGLRVQ
+475 SFLQEYTEVGLRVQ

-644 KDRDIVE
+644 RDRNIVE

-670 FYIKINPNP
+670 FYIKINPGP

>member
-1 MPIEFKHIEMVGRL
+1 MDTAYNLPFQAYLIVNPNTSPQKIDFGPWTDIQLSHEPEEDCATIKENDEMDLYFNSTDKEARL
-15 AKDEEI
+15 YLDALECCPSSNRIMVDDEGFVYCTSGEEVIKLYRSDSSYDALRVDVLQISVICGLNSYFSFLKIAPKQLSLEEWKIMRDDLETEIQGLAQDIVRRNIGLGDEAKGLLPPDDLYAFLI
-21 KGFEDYGR
+21 
-29 TAVFI
+29 I
-34 NKPGD
+34 NKNAHAIMSALLDIKDKPKYKLKKRYEEVDESKNREIDTETVKKYLQRGALNHTLFVPRRDIVYD
-39 IQYKIKSLST
+39 IQ
-49 KNDVAEEQFTGYISS
+49 
-64 IRNLEFVDDQYS
+64 
-76 APEDRV
+76 
-82 KAFSDFYSKSLF
+82 
-94 VFSHKIDS
+94 
-102 MGNVK
+102 
-107 VDVADVLTRP
+107 
-117 LVIDENTKFVAI
+117 EN
-129 PCFSGKT
+129 
-136 QCDKIDAN
+136 
-144 GSWPLFREY
+144 
-153 DNFGEFFQRLVEN
+153 
-166 KTVGRIYNFQIN
+166 
-178 DATSFPEFIVWND
+178 
-191 SRKMCAIG
+191 
-199 PIKSASRTAMD
+199 
-210 SLMIQINI
+210 
-218 ENYCEINLD
+218 
-227 DEDDDI
+227 
-233 LEYIVQSP
+233 
-241 SNPSL
+241 
-246 IHIAEKKYIDIINRI
+246 
-261 AQKVEENNAA
+261 
-271 HAAQAASTANLTKQE
+271 
-286 ESDREQQN
+286 
-294 SVSQGAPVAQEPPS
+294 
-308 DDLRELPTEKTETA
+308 
-322 IFKFFRYHSQ
+322 
-332 KNKLFYRLLKKIIKA
+332 RLLKKIIKA

>member
-1 MPIEFKHIEMVGRL
+1 MDTAYNLPFQAYLIVNPNTSPQKIDFGPWTDIQLSHEPEEDCATIKENDEMDLYFNSTDKEARL
-15 AKDEEI
+15 YLDALECCPSSNRIMVDDEGFIYCTPGEEVIKLYRSDSSYDALRVDVLQISVICGLNSYFSFLKIAPKQLSLEEWKIMRDDLETEIQGLAQDIVRRNIGLGDEAKGLLPPDDLYAFLI
-21 KGFEDYGR
+21 
-29 TAVFI
+29 I
-34 NKPGD
+34 NKNAHAIMSALLDIKDKPKYKLKKRYEEVDESKNREIDTETVKKYLQRGVLNHTLFVPRRDIVYD
-39 IQYKIKSLST
+39 IQ
-49 KNDVAEEQFTGYISS
+49 
-64 IRNLEFVDDQYS
+64 
-76 APEDRV
+76 
-82 KAFSDFYSKSLF
+82 
-94 VFSHKIDS
+94 
-102 MGNVK
+102 
-107 VDVADVLTRP
+107 
-117 LVIDENTKFVAI
+117 EN
-129 PCFSGKT
+129 
-136 QCDKIDAN
+136 
-144 GSWPLFREY
+144 
-153 DNFGEFFQRLVEN
+153 
-166 KTVGRIYNFQIN
+166 
-178 DATSFPEFIVWND
+178 
-191 SRKMCAIG
+191 
-199 PIKSASRTAMD
+199 
-210 SLMIQINI
+210 
-218 ENYCEINLD
+218 
-227 DEDDDI
+227 
-233 LEYIVQSP
+233 
-241 SNPSL
+241 
-246 IHIAEKKYIDIINRI
+246 
-261 AQKVEENNAA
+261 
-271 HAAQAASTANLTKQE
+271 
-286 ESDREQQN
+286 
-294 SVSQGAPVAQEPPS
+294 
-308 DDLRELPTEKTETA
+308 
-322 IFKFFRYHSQ
+322 
-332 KNKLFYRLLKKIIKA
+332 RLLKKIIKA

-390 LATAEKLKKIT
+390 LVTAEKLKKIT

-558 GWYVGSFIIECKYRS
+558 RWYVGSFIIECKYRS

-602 NGFLDLFTSSRPVLH
+602 NGFLNRFTSSRPVLH

-644 KDRDIVE
+644 RDRDIVE

>member
-1 MPIEFKHIEMVGRL
+1 M
-15 AKDEEI
+15 D
-21 KGFEDYGR
+21 
-29 TAVFI
+29 TAYNLPFQAYLIVNPNTSAQKIDFG
-34 NKPGD
+34 PWGD
-39 IQYKIKSLST
+39 IQLSHEPEEDCATIKENDEMDLYFNST
-49 KNDVAEEQFTGYISS
+49 DKEARLYLDALECCPSS
-64 IRNLEFVDDQYS
+64 NRIMVDDEGFVYCT
-76 APEDRV
+76 PGEEVIKLYR
-82 KAFSDFYSKSLF
+82 SDSSYDALR
-94 VFSHKIDS
+94 
-102 MGNVK
+102 
-107 VDVADVLTRP
+107 VDVLQISVMCGLNSYFSFLKIAPKQLSLEEWKIMRDDLETEIQGLAQDIVRRNIGLGDEVKGLLPPDDLYAFLIINKNAHAIMSALLDIKDKPKYKLKKRYEE
-117 LVIDENTKFVAI
+117 VDESKNREIDTE
-129 PCFSGKT
+129 
-136 QCDKIDAN
+136 
-144 GSWPLFREY
+144 
-153 DNFGEFFQRLVEN
+153 
-166 KTVGRIYNFQIN
+166 TV
-178 DATSFPEFIVWND
+178 
-191 SRKMCAIG
+191 
-199 PIKSASRTAMD
+199 
-210 SLMIQINI
+210 
-218 ENYCEINLD
+218 
-227 DEDDDI
+227 
-233 LEYIVQSP
+233 
-241 SNPSL
+241 
-246 IHIAEKKYIDIINRI
+246 KKYLQRGALNHTLLVPRRDIVYDI
-261 AQKVEENNAA
+261 QEN
-271 HAAQAASTANLTKQE
+271 
-286 ESDREQQN
+286 
-294 SVSQGAPVAQEPPS
+294 
-308 DDLRELPTEKTETA
+308 
-322 IFKFFRYHSQ
+322 
-332 KNKLFYRLLKKIIKA
+332 RLLKKIVKA

-475 SFLQQYTEVGLRVQ
+475 SFLQEYTEVGLRVQ

-543 HTRPDICINMYSKKS
+543 HTRPDICINMYAKKS

-644 KDRDIVE
+644 RDRNIVE

-670 FYIKINPNP
+670 FYIKINPGP

>member
-1 MPIEFKHIEMVGRL
+1 M
-15 AKDEEI
+15 D
-21 KGFEDYGR
+21 
-29 TAVFI
+29 TAYNLPFQAYLIVNPNTSAQKIDFG
-34 NKPGD
+34 PWGD
-39 IQYKIKSLST
+39 IQLSHEPEEDCATIKENDEMDLYFNST
-49 KNDVAEEQFTGYISS
+49 DKEARLYLDALECCPSS
-64 IRNLEFVDDQYS
+64 NRIMVDDEGFVYCT
-76 APEDRV
+76 PGEEVIKLYR
-82 KAFSDFYSKSLF
+82 SDSSYDALR
-94 VFSHKIDS
+94 
-102 MGNVK
+102 
-107 VDVADVLTRP
+107 VDVLQISVMCGLNSYFSFLKIAPKQLSLEEWKIMRDDLETEIQGLAQDIVRRNIGLGDEVKGLLPPDDLYAFLIINKNAHAIMSALLDIKDKPKYKLKKRYEE
-117 LVIDENTKFVAI
+117 VDESKNREIDTE
-129 PCFSGKT
+129 
-136 QCDKIDAN
+136 
-144 GSWPLFREY
+144 
-153 DNFGEFFQRLVEN
+153 
-166 KTVGRIYNFQIN
+166 TV
-178 DATSFPEFIVWND
+178 
-191 SRKMCAIG
+191 
-199 PIKSASRTAMD
+199 
-210 SLMIQINI
+210 
-218 ENYCEINLD
+218 
-227 DEDDDI
+227 
-233 LEYIVQSP
+233 
-241 SNPSL
+241 
-246 IHIAEKKYIDIINRI
+246 KKYLQRGALNHTLLVPRRDIVYDI
-261 AQKVEENNAA
+261 QEN
-271 HAAQAASTANLTKQE
+271 
-286 ESDREQQN
+286 
-294 SVSQGAPVAQEPPS
+294 
-308 DDLRELPTEKTETA
+308 
-322 IFKFFRYHSQ
+322 
-332 KNKLFYRLLKKIIKA
+332 RLLKKIVKA

-475 SFLQQYTEVGLRVQ
+475 SFLQEYTEVGLRVQ

-644 KDRDIVE
+644 RDRNIVE
-651 KVCERLI
+651 KECERLI

-670 FYIKINPNP
+670 FYIKINPGP

>member
-1 MPIEFKHIEMVGRL
+1 MDTAYNLPFQAYLIVNPNTSPQKIDFGPWTDIQLSHEPEEDCATIKENDEMDLYFNSTDKEARL
-15 AKDEEI
+15 YLDALECCPSSNRIMVDDEGFVYCTPGEEVIKLYRSDSSYDALRVDVLQISVICGLNSYFSFLKIAPKQLSLEEWKIMRDDLETEIQGLAQDIVRRNIGLGDEAKGLLPPDDLYAFLI
-21 KGFEDYGR
+21 
-29 TAVFI
+29 I
-34 NKPGD
+34 NKNAHAIMSALLDIKDKPKYKLKKRYEEVDESKNREIDTETVKKYLQRGALNHTLFVPRRDIVYD
-39 IQYKIKSLST
+39 IQ
-49 KNDVAEEQFTGYISS
+49 
-64 IRNLEFVDDQYS
+64 
-76 APEDRV
+76 
-82 KAFSDFYSKSLF
+82 
-94 VFSHKIDS
+94 
-102 MGNVK
+102 
-107 VDVADVLTRP
+107 
-117 LVIDENTKFVAI
+117 EN
-129 PCFSGKT
+129 
-136 QCDKIDAN
+136 
-144 GSWPLFREY
+144 
-153 DNFGEFFQRLVEN
+153 
-166 KTVGRIYNFQIN
+166 
-178 DATSFPEFIVWND
+178 
-191 SRKMCAIG
+191 
-199 PIKSASRTAMD
+199 
-210 SLMIQINI
+210 
-218 ENYCEINLD
+218 
-227 DEDDDI
+227 
-233 LEYIVQSP
+233 
-241 SNPSL
+241 
-246 IHIAEKKYIDIINRI
+246 
-261 AQKVEENNAA
+261 
-271 HAAQAASTANLTKQE
+271 
-286 ESDREQQN
+286 
-294 SVSQGAPVAQEPPS
+294 
-308 DDLRELPTEKTETA
+308 
-322 IFKFFRYHSQ
+322 
-332 KNKLFYRLLKKIIKA
+332 RLLKKIIKA

-461 SSLYEMWCYICICR
+461 SSVYEMWCYICICR

>member
-1 MPIEFKHIEMVGRL
+1 MDTAYNLPFQAYLIVNPNTSPQKIDFGPWTDIQLSHEPEEDCATIKENDEMDLYFNSTDKDDRL
-15 AKDEEI
+15 YLDALECFPSSNRIMVDDEGFVYCTPGEEVIKLYRSDSSYDALRVDVLQISVICGLNSYFSFLKIAPKQLSLEEWKIMRDDLETEIQGLAQDIVRRNIGLGDEAKGLLPPDDLYAFLI
-21 KGFEDYGR
+21 
-29 TAVFI
+29 I
-34 NKPGD
+34 NKNAHAIMSALLDIKDKPKYKLKKRYEEVDESKNREIDTETVKKYLQRGALNHTLFVPRRDIVYD
-39 IQYKIKSLST
+39 IQ
-49 KNDVAEEQFTGYISS
+49 
-64 IRNLEFVDDQYS
+64 
-76 APEDRV
+76 
-82 KAFSDFYSKSLF
+82 
-94 VFSHKIDS
+94 
-102 MGNVK
+102 
-107 VDVADVLTRP
+107 
-117 LVIDENTKFVAI
+117 EN
-129 PCFSGKT
+129 
-136 QCDKIDAN
+136 
-144 GSWPLFREY
+144 
-153 DNFGEFFQRLVEN
+153 
-166 KTVGRIYNFQIN
+166 
-178 DATSFPEFIVWND
+178 
-191 SRKMCAIG
+191 
-199 PIKSASRTAMD
+199 
-210 SLMIQINI
+210 
-218 ENYCEINLD
+218 
-227 DEDDDI
+227 
-233 LEYIVQSP
+233 
-241 SNPSL
+241 
-246 IHIAEKKYIDIINRI
+246 
-261 AQKVEENNAA
+261 
-271 HAAQAASTANLTKQE
+271 
-286 ESDREQQN
+286 
-294 SVSQGAPVAQEPPS
+294 
-308 DDLRELPTEKTETA
+308 
-322 IFKFFRYHSQ
+322 
-332 KNKLFYRLLKKIIKA
+332 RLLKKIIKA

>member
-1 MPIEFKHIEMVGRL
+1 M
-15 AKDEEI
+15 D
-21 KGFEDYGR
+21 
-29 TAVFI
+29 TAYNLPFQAYLIVNPNTSAQKIDFG
-34 NKPGD
+34 PWGD
-39 IQYKIKSLST
+39 IQLSHEPEEDCATIKENDEMDLYFNST
-49 KNDVAEEQFTGYISS
+49 DKEARLYLDALECCPSS
-64 IRNLEFVDDQYS
+64 NRIMVDDEGFVYCT
-76 APEDRV
+76 PGEEVIKLYR
-82 KAFSDFYSKSLF
+82 SDSSYDALR
-94 VFSHKIDS
+94 
-102 MGNVK
+102 
-107 VDVADVLTRP
+107 VDVLQISVMCGLNSYFSFLKIAPKQLSLEEWKIMRDDLETEIQGLAQDIVRRNIGLGDEVKGLLPPDDLYAFLIINKNAHAIMSALLDIKDKPKYKLKKRYEE
-117 LVIDENTKFVAI
+117 VDESKNREIDTE
-129 PCFSGKT
+129 
-136 QCDKIDAN
+136 
-144 GSWPLFREY
+144 
-153 DNFGEFFQRLVEN
+153 
-166 KTVGRIYNFQIN
+166 TV
-178 DATSFPEFIVWND
+178 
-191 SRKMCAIG
+191 
-199 PIKSASRTAMD
+199 
-210 SLMIQINI
+210 
-218 ENYCEINLD
+218 
-227 DEDDDI
+227 
-233 LEYIVQSP
+233 
-241 SNPSL
+241 
-246 IHIAEKKYIDIINRI
+246 KKYLQRGAVNHTLLVLRRDIVYDI
-261 AQKVEENNAA
+261 QEN
-271 HAAQAASTANLTKQE
+271 
-286 ESDREQQN
+286 
-294 SVSQGAPVAQEPPS
+294 
-308 DDLRELPTEKTETA
+308 
-322 IFKFFRYHSQ
+322 
-332 KNKLFYRLLKKIIKA
+332 RLLKKIVKA

-475 SFLQQYTEVGLRVQ
+475 SFLQEYTEVGLRVQ

-644 KDRDIVE
+644 RDRNIVE

-670 FYIKINPNP
+670 FYIKINPGP

>member
-1 MPIEFKHIEMVGRL
+1 M
-15 AKDEEI
+15 D
-21 KGFEDYGR
+21 
-29 TAVFI
+29 TAYNLPFQAYLIVNPNTSAQKIDFG
-34 NKPGD
+34 PWGD
-39 IQYKIKSLST
+39 IQLSHEPEEDCATIKENDEMDLYFNST
-49 KNDVAEEQFTGYISS
+49 DKEARLYLDALECCPSS
-64 IRNLEFVDDQYS
+64 NRIMVDDEGFVYCT
-76 APEDRV
+76 PGEEVIKLYR
-82 KAFSDFYSKSLF
+82 SDSSYDALR
-94 VFSHKIDS
+94 
-102 MGNVK
+102 
-107 VDVADVLTRP
+107 VDVLQISVMCGLNSYFSFLKIAPKQLSLEEWKIMRDDLETEIQGLAQDIVRRNIGLGDEVKGLLPPDDLYAFLIINKNAHAIMSALLDIKDKPKYKLKKRYEE
-117 LVIDENTKFVAI
+117 VDESKNREIDTE
-129 PCFSGKT
+129 
-136 QCDKIDAN
+136 
-144 GSWPLFREY
+144 
-153 DNFGEFFQRLVEN
+153 
-166 KTVGRIYNFQIN
+166 TV
-178 DATSFPEFIVWND
+178 
-191 SRKMCAIG
+191 
-199 PIKSASRTAMD
+199 
-210 SLMIQINI
+210 
-218 ENYCEINLD
+218 
-227 DEDDDI
+227 
-233 LEYIVQSP
+233 
-241 SNPSL
+241 
-246 IHIAEKKYIDIINRI
+246 KKYLQRGAVNHTLLVPRRDIVYDI
-261 AQKVEENNAA
+261 QEN
-271 HAAQAASTANLTKQE
+271 
-286 ESDREQQN
+286 
-294 SVSQGAPVAQEPPS
+294 
-308 DDLRELPTEKTETA
+308 
-322 IFKFFRYHSQ
+322 
-332 KNKLFYRLLKKIIKA
+332 RLLKKIVKA

-376 SLYDEKYIQGLESY
+376 SLYDEKYIQSY

-475 SFLQQYTEVGLRVQ
+475 SFLQEYTEVGLRVQ

-644 KDRDIVE
+644 RDRNIVE

-670 FYIKINPNP
+670 FYIKINPGP

>member
-1 MPIEFKHIEMVGRL
+1 MDTAYNLPFQAYLIVNPNTSPQKIDFGPWTDIQLSHEPEEDCATIKENDEMDLYFNSTDKEARL
-15 AKDEEI
+15 YLDALECCPSSNRIMVDDEGFVYCTPGEEVIKLYRSDSSYDALRVDVLQISVICGLNSYFSFLKIAPKQLSLEEWKIMRDDLETEIQGLAQDIVRRNIGLGDEAKGLLPPDDLYAFLI
-21 KGFEDYGR
+21 
-29 TAVFI
+29 I
-34 NKPGD
+34 NKNAHAIMSALLDIKDKPKYKLKKRYEEVDESKNREIDTETVKKYLQRGALNHTLFVPRRDIVYD
-39 IQYKIKSLST
+39 IQ
-49 KNDVAEEQFTGYISS
+49 
-64 IRNLEFVDDQYS
+64 
-76 APEDRV
+76 
-82 KAFSDFYSKSLF
+82 
-94 VFSHKIDS
+94 
-102 MGNVK
+102 
-107 VDVADVLTRP
+107 
-117 LVIDENTKFVAI
+117 EN
-129 PCFSGKT
+129 
-136 QCDKIDAN
+136 
-144 GSWPLFREY
+144 
-153 DNFGEFFQRLVEN
+153 
-166 KTVGRIYNFQIN
+166 
-178 DATSFPEFIVWND
+178 
-191 SRKMCAIG
+191 
-199 PIKSASRTAMD
+199 
-210 SLMIQINI
+210 
-218 ENYCEINLD
+218 
-227 DEDDDI
+227 
-233 LEYIVQSP
+233 
-241 SNPSL
+241 
-246 IHIAEKKYIDIINRI
+246 
-261 AQKVEENNAA
+261 
-271 HAAQAASTANLTKQE
+271 
-286 ESDREQQN
+286 
-294 SVSQGAPVAQEPPS
+294 
-308 DDLRELPTEKTETA
+308 
-322 IFKFFRYHSQ
+322 
-332 KNKLFYRLLKKIIKA
+332 RLLKKIIKA

-362 LNYRKQRLTRYPKH
+362 LNYRKQRLTKYPKH

>member
-1 MPIEFKHIEMVGRL
+1 MDTAYNLPFQAYLIVNPNTSPQKIDFGPWTDIQLSHEPEEDCATIKENDEMDLYFNSTDKEARL
-15 AKDEEI
+15 YLDALECCPSSNRIMVDDEGFVYCTPGEEVIKLYRSDSSYDALRVDVLQISVICGLNSYFSFLKIAPKQLSLEEWKIMRDDLETEIQGLAQDIVRRNIGLGDEAKGLLPPDDLYAFLI
-21 KGFEDYGR
+21 
-29 TAVFI
+29 I
-34 NKPGD
+34 NKNAHAIMSALLDIKDKPKYKLKKRYEEVDESKNREIDTETVKKYLQRGALNHTLFVPRRDIVYD
-39 IQYKIKSLST
+39 IQ
-49 KNDVAEEQFTGYISS
+49 
-64 IRNLEFVDDQYS
+64 
-76 APEDRV
+76 
-82 KAFSDFYSKSLF
+82 
-94 VFSHKIDS
+94 
-102 MGNVK
+102 
-107 VDVADVLTRP
+107 
-117 LVIDENTKFVAI
+117 EN
-129 PCFSGKT
+129 
-136 QCDKIDAN
+136 
-144 GSWPLFREY
+144 
-153 DNFGEFFQRLVEN
+153 
-166 KTVGRIYNFQIN
+166 
-178 DATSFPEFIVWND
+178 
-191 SRKMCAIG
+191 
-199 PIKSASRTAMD
+199 
-210 SLMIQINI
+210 
-218 ENYCEINLD
+218 
-227 DEDDDI
+227 
-233 LEYIVQSP
+233 
-241 SNPSL
+241 
-246 IHIAEKKYIDIINRI
+246 
-261 AQKVEENNAA
+261 
-271 HAAQAASTANLTKQE
+271 
-286 ESDREQQN
+286 
-294 SVSQGAPVAQEPPS
+294 
-308 DDLRELPTEKTETA
+308 
-322 IFKFFRYHSQ
+322 
-332 KNKLFYRLLKKIIKA
+332 RLLKKIIKA

-644 KDRDIVE
+644 RDGDIVE

-670 FYIKINPNP
+670 FYIKINPGP